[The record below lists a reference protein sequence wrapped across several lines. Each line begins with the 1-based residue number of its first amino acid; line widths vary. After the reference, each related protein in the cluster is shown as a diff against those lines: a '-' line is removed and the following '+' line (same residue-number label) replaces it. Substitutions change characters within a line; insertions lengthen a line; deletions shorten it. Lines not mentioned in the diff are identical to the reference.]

1 MYDDTIEDI
10 SGAAA
15 AQIELIQESISA
27 YLVHSGMAGAYL
39 GLIVAMTF
47 LFGTAM
53 YNTVFEPMRGFV
65 MAAVFGGALSL
76 VIIAGSELFT
86 GNNMIMTVGALS
98 GRVGA
103 SGVLRVFT
111 WSWVGNFLGSVLV
124 GALVWQAG
132 VFGNPA
138 LLETVGAA
146 KMGRDLVPLFLR
158 AMLCNWLVCLA
169 VWSNFQLENPVAK
182 LIMIW
187 WCLLAFIGSGY
198 EHSVAN
204 MSILFLAN
212 VLPHSA
218 AAVSWG
224 GMAYNLAVV
233 TAGNVASGV
242 IFMGAAYWYIS
253 KSYGHTWD
261 WSMEDNV
268 SVNVGG
274 SPVSAED
281 D

>member
-1 MYDDTIEDI
+1 
-10 SGAAA
+10 
-15 AQIELIQESISA
+15 
-27 YLVHSGMAGAYL
+27 
-39 GLIVAMTF
+39 
-47 LFGTAM
+47 
-53 YNTVFEPMRGFV
+53 
-65 MAAVFGGALSL
+65 
-76 VIIAGSELFT
+76 
-86 GNNMIMTVGALS
+86 
-98 GRVGA
+98 
-103 SGVLRVFT
+103 
-111 WSWVGNFLGSVLV
+111 
-124 GALVWQAG
+124 
-132 VFGNPA
+132 
-138 LLETVGAA
+138 
-146 KMGRDLVPLFLR
+146 
-158 AMLCNWLVCLA
+158 
-169 VWSNFQLENPVAK
+169 
-182 LIMIW
+182 MIW